1 MSISTSDRA
10 ALNGHSTNGHA
21 RQANTRPATAPS
33 DHAGDVAA
41 DGAPSDRAQGGKPQS
56 DRAQSATAPEPT
68 PTLLQLGALID
79 GVTETARRA
88 HEARVTGKARG
99 AITGFAA
106 IDREFCGALPNGL
119 ISINGGSGAGKTA
132 FAFQV
137 AASCGCPALFA
148 SCEMS
153 PEELFRRHMARVNGH
168 YLNRYKSGEMPPET
182 VRAHAITAATAAP
195 LLAVADLT
203 RAISLPGQAPCKY
216 LQDVAT
222 IMRRQHAA
230 GATGADGSDHAP
242 FLLVIDSLHSWAM
255 GALATD
261 RTLSALSETEILIHA
276 LGELNRLSH
285 ALRCP
290 VLLIT
295 ERNRANMDKGGINA
309 GAGTR
314 RIEYGAEAVLSLD
327 VERDKNGEPIG
338 ENGAGEKNI
347 ALTFAKNRHG
357 AAGRKVALQFNGAL
371 MRFRE
376 A

>member
-1 MSISTSDRA
+1 MSDPTSDR
-10 ALNGHSTNGHA
+10 
-21 RQANTRPATAPS
+21 
-33 DHAGDVAA
+33 
-41 DGAPSDRAQGGKPQS
+41 
-56 DRAQSATAPEPT
+56 APEPT

-79 GVTETARRA
+79 TVTETARRA
-88 HEARVTGKARG
+88 NEARATGKARG
-99 AITGFAA
+99 AVTGFPK

-119 ISINGGSGAGKTA
+119 ISINGGPGAGKTA

-137 AASCGCPALFA
+137 AASCGCTALFA

-195 LLAVADLT
+195 MLAIADLT
-203 RAISLPGQAPCKY
+203 RAVSLPKQTPCEY
-216 LQDVAT
+216 LQELAA
-222 IMRRQHAA
+222 IMRRQHA
-230 GATGADGSDHAP
+230 TGQSAESGGDSSDRAP

-255 GALATD
+255 
-261 RTLSALSETEILIHA
+261 SAAAGSILSETEILIKW
-276 LGELNRLSH
+276 LGELNQLAH

-295 ERNRANMDKGGINA
+295 ERNRANMDKGGQNA

-327 VERDKNGEPIG
+327 VERDPKTGEPMAD
-338 ENGAGEKNI
+338 NGAGEKNVD
-347 ALTFAKNRHG
+347 LKFAKNRHG
-357 AAGRKVALQFNGAL
+357 AAGRKVALKFNGAL
-371 MRFRE
+371 MRFQE

>member
-1 MSISTSDRA
+1 MSVSTSDRA
-10 ALNGHSTNGHA
+10 ATNGHA
-21 RQANTRPATAPS
+21 RQAT
-33 DHAGDVAA
+33 
-41 DGAPSDRAQGGKPQS
+41 APSDRA
-56 DRAQSATAPEPT
+56 SAPV
-68 PTLLQLGALID
+68 PTLLQLGGLID
-79 GVTETARRA
+79 SVTETARRA
-88 HEARVTGKARG
+88 HEARATGKARG
-99 AITGFAA
+99 AVTGFPK

-119 ISINGGSGAGKTA
+119 ISINGGPGAGKTA

-137 AASCGCPALFA
+137 AASCGCTALFA

-195 LLAVADLT
+195 MLAIADLT
-203 RAISLPGQAPCKY
+203 RAVSLPGQTPCKY
-216 LQDVAT
+216 LQDVST
-222 IMRRQHAA
+222 DMRRIFAPHDDA
-230 GATGADGSDHAP
+230 GSDHAP

-255 GALATD
+255 
-261 RTLSALSETEILIHA
+261 SAAVGSILSETEILIKW
-276 LGELNRLSH
+276 LGELNQLAH

-295 ERNRANMDKGGINA
+295 ERNRANMDKGGQNA

-327 VERDKNGEPIG
+327 VERDPKTGEPMAD
-338 ENGAGEKNI
+338 NGAGEKNVD
-347 ALTFAKNRHG
+347 LKFAKNRHG
-357 AAGRKVALQFNGAL
+357 AAGRKVALKFNGAL
-371 MRFRE
+371 MRFQE